1 MPDVSEIGNDAPLS
15 VSESESSFPYYRAR
29 YYDASAGRF
38 TSEDPIRFRGGF
50 DFYAYVINDPI
61 DSIDPMGLCGP
72 CDNIPP
78 HPQDASVDVNMLAS
92 QQNDYRW
99 WYLMV
104 SRWNGPWDYKN
115 YHGQPHPEY
124 DNFGNFNYGA
134 TGCANGIPLDVL
146 LPPTKQTRNT
156 RILTK
161 LINQLDLTSHK
172 TREYSDFCA
181 DLRLRSVHGLQ
192 GRSNASTGSESES
205 LMPHPAQV
213 DHRRNAPR
221 MK

>member
-1 MPDVSEIGNDAPLS
+1 VMSTTDQQGSLGEAYPASKPVSLPAETRNPQAS
-15 VSESESSFPYYRAR
+15 YYRAR

-50 DFYAYVINDPI
+50 DFYAYVMNDPI
-61 DSIDPMGLCGP
+61 DSIDAMGLCGP

-78 HPQDASVDVNMLAS
+78 HPQDANVDDNMLAS

-134 TGCANGIPLDVL
+134 TACAIGLPLNLALRAAGYAKSKRMPSDPYGSPFGRYPYGNQPDKQQQITNGYEFCKQCTL
-146 LPPTKQTRNT
+146 L
-156 RILTK
+156 
-161 LINQLDLTSHK
+161 
-172 TREYSDFCA
+172 
-181 DLRLRSVHGLQ
+181 
-192 GRSNASTGSESES
+192 SN
-205 LMPHPAQV
+205 
-213 DHRRNAPR
+213 
-221 MK
+221 KK